1 MKQSGSIRLAIPPE
15 KFVNMR
21 EKMTKL
27 LRGYLHPNGSIVD
40 VFTVLP
46 ANDGEATDVRW
57 SAHGSPYHAPERMEV
72 RSSTNDIYIYSVILL
87 FCYLFIHLNVHSFIH
102 QTIHSFPRFM
112 HSFIHQS
119 IHSDSSLFVH
129 SV

>member
-1 MKQSGSIRLAIPPE
+1 MAVKQSGSIRLAIPPE
-15 KFVNMR
+15 KFVNLR

-46 ANDGEATDVRW
+46 ANEGAATDVRW

-72 RSSTNDIYIYSVILL
+72 RSSTKCLHLL
-87 FCYLFIHLNVHSFIH
+87 FI
-102 QTIHSFPRFM
+102 
-112 HSFIHQS
+112 
-119 IHSDSSLFVH
+119 
-129 SV
+129 